1 MFLPFP
7 TKCWKNNEELRYARI
22 WKCVHWSYFGNEET
36 SGSEEVFDQAFQD
49 HIKIWKELPNGEKFC
64 KYLSDLSVTMKES
77 MTANVCVKAG
87 LGNPTE
93 VLHQWQ
99 NNNERIKHKMDRREA
114 GLCSFVAEMKQLAYS
129 QETEFAKS
137 LCGMSTEYKVRNLFS
152 SFCVPTEK
160 WYDTRE
166 DQRQP
171 HVQRVYKLVM
181 SEMYAANRQHC
192 VLVCCSDVQLPTPHQ
207 NLVTLEV
214 LSLYQC

>member
-7 TKCWKNNEELRYARI
+7 TKCWKNNDELRYARI
-22 WKCVHWSYFGNEET
+22 WKCDHWSYFGNEET

-129 QETEFAKS
+129 QETEFAVTVWNVDWVQGQKFVLFL
-137 LCGMSTEYKVRNLFS
+137 LC
-152 SFCVPTEK
+152 
-160 WYDTRE
+160 
-166 DQRQP
+166 
-171 HVQRVYKLVM
+171 
-181 SEMYAANRQHC
+181 ANRKVVWHERRPEAITCPESLQAC
-192 VLVCCSDVQLPTPHQ
+192 DEWNVCSKSTALCTCELQWCPTPNSELH
-207 NLVTLEV
+207 TRT
-214 LSLYQC
+214 